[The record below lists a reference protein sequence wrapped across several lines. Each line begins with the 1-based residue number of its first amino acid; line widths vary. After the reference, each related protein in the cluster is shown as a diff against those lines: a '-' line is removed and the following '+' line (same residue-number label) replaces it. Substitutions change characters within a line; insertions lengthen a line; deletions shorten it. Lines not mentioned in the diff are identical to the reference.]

1 MKSNRKLT
9 FKRKLV
15 CVAVASCFAITPV
28 YANPIGAQVI
38 SGQAGFDV
46 QGNVLTITNTPNT
59 ILNWQQFSI
68 SPGEITRF
76 MQQSSSSAVL
86 NRVLGQDPSQILGS
100 LLSNGRV
107 FLVNPNGIL
116 FGQGAVIDVAGLVA
130 STLRLS
136 DGDFLAG
143 KLNFTNGVGAGGI
156 DNQGSITAP
165 NGGNIYLIAP
175 DIRNSGL
182 ITSPQGEILLAAGHS
197 VNLMDTANPNVQV
210 TLNAP
215 DTQAVN
221 IGTLMAQS
229 GKIGIYGALI
239 DQQGTVDANTAVL
252 GANGQIM
259 LRASKDITLEPGSLT
274 TASGMAGGVRDGGEI
289 RIVADGTLNMRQDS
303 QVHVDGGV
311 NGGNGGF
318 LELSGMTAMALK
330 GSYTGRAQKAG
341 YHNGS
346 LLLDPLN
353 INIVSGGSDLTVNGN
368 IAASSGSASASF
380 NVDPTALNGW
390 LDVSLAAAN
399 DINVNSAISNADVN
413 NGAAGGSLTLAA
425 GNDINIAANIG
436 TSGTRFNHD
445 FTLTADNNINIS
457 NSIYQGNNTLTL
469 TANADGIGS
478 GDVNVSPGSYNPVI
492 VNTLGNI
499 YVDAASLIV
508 QGGLANASPDSPP
521 RHADAKLQAGGLID
535 ITVTNGVTVQGGSA
549 NASASWGSSGSVQA
563 SADAEISATGALIIR
578 NGGLT
583 VQGGSAYAYGGAS
596 STAVATANAKVSG
609 SSVDIINGGS
619 VNIFGGGAT
628 TIGSSSSSDGSY
640 WYGMGPARGVA
651 TANADAT
658 LTTTGLLTVEATD
671 LYIRGGSNNIQ
682 ASASG
687 SGIATATANALM
699 HGNTINITTNSGVEV
714 RGGDLCGDCGSSA
727 RAYGSGKASIAVNG
741 ELSAT
746 NSLTIHAGSNV
757 IVAGGSGSSTQA
769 YANGSGSA
777 TAQMNALMTAATID
791 ITTTGGG
798 SVQVSGGNGRW
809 GQTRAYGSGVAKLEA
824 KAELS
829 ATSGLTI
836 TSSGD
841 VTVAGGSNSGYYSN
855 DRAVAYWGGS
865 AAANANALLHGG
877 TVNISG
883 GSVQVLGGDATGAF
897 VGGSGVAATNA
908 NAELSAAGGLTIT
921 TTGGLTVAGGRD
933 ARASVSSGDS
943 AVATANANAT
953 LSAGGNMTLNISSD
967 VWVAGGSSAYTRA
980 AGYGGGNNTAIAHAS
995 GGIFAT
1001 GLLTIKDAANLT
1013 MDGGEG
1019 WAHARNNG
1027 TNIATTTA
1035 NATMQAGTLDI
1046 TLAGS
1051 LTMAGAGSY
1060 YMGAH
1065 ASADSSG
1072 VNTATAQ
1079 GNALISVTGAQ
1090 TLNIAGDL
1098 NLDGGN
1104 ASVFGSGTATAQAI
1118 ALLDPGVMTAI
1129 IGGNVNITGGL
1140 GANDYGPGALAFA
1153 GIVNTGPINMTISGA
1168 TGLTFTGGAGG
1179 ASYSG
1184 WTVPGTGVF
1193 AALSS
1198 PINIIYT
1205 GGGVMTI
1212 IPAAYLDSAFIMSQA
1227 SASPTGLL
1235 DFTVGETNDAATPS
1249 GLIETISLGNQEE
1262 DEDNDK
1268 PVCN

>member
-1 MKSNRKLT
+1 MKSNIKLT

-15 CVAVASCFAITPV
+15 CVAVASCFVITPV
-28 YANPIGAQVI
+28 YANPIGAQVV

-46 QGNVLTITNTPNT
+46 QGNILNITNTPNA

-76 MQQSSSSAVL
+76 IQQSSSSAVL

-107 FLVNPNGIL
+107 FLINPNGIV

-175 DIRNSGL
+175 DIKNSGL

-210 TLNAP
+210 TLSAP

-239 DQQGTVDANTAVL
+239 DQQGTLDANTALL

-259 LRASKDITLEPGSLT
+259 LRASKNITLEPGSLT

-289 RIVADGTLNMRQDS
+289 RIVADGTLNMRQGS

-311 NGGNGGF
+311 DGGNGGF
-318 LELSGMTAMALK
+318 LELSGKTSFFLR
-330 GSYTGRAQKAG
+330 GDYSGRAQAARYK
-341 YHNGS
+341 NGS
-346 LLLDPLN
+346 LLLDPTN
-353 INIVSGGSDLTVNGN
+353 VTIGTVCG
-368 IAASSGSASASF
+368 ALGASSICPS
-380 NVDPTALNGW
+380 NLNGF
-390 LDVSLAAAN
+390 LDVAVDATN
-399 DINVNSAISNADVN
+399 NINVNSAISNADVN
-413 NGAAGGSLTLAA
+413 NGVAGGSLTLTA
-425 GNDINIAANIG
+425 GNSINIAADIG

-445 FTLTADNNINIS
+445 LTMTATAGSININ
-457 NSIYQGNNTLTL
+457 NSIYQGNNKLML
-469 TANADGIGS
+469 AAGS
-478 GDVNVSPGSYNPVI
+478 NVSVTPVYSNNSVI
-492 VNTLGNI
+492 VDTLGDI
-499 YVDAASLIV
+499 YIDAASLTV
-508 QGGLANASPDSPP
+508 QGGLANASPDSSPH
-521 RHADAKLQAGGLID
+521 HADAKLHAGGLID
-535 ITVTNGVTVQGGSA
+535 ITVVNGVTVQGGSA
-549 NASASWGSSGSVQA
+549 NASASWSDSAVSAQA
-563 SADAEISATGALIIR
+563 SADAELSATGALTIR
-578 NGGLT
+578 NGNLT
-583 VQGGSAYAYGGAS
+583 VQGGSAGAYASNSDSA
-596 STAVATANAKVSG
+596 TATANATVSG
-609 SSVDIINGGS
+609 GSVNIINGGS
-619 VNIFGGGAT
+619 VNIFGGGASAS
-628 TIGSSSSSDGSY
+628 GSATSYFGSV
-640 WYGMGPARGVA
+640 YGLGPARGVA

-658 LTTTGLLTVEATD
+658 LTTTGLLTVGATD
-671 LYIRGGSNNIQ
+671 LFIRGGSNNIHAS

-687 SGIATATANALM
+687 SGSAIATATANALL
-699 HGNTINITTNSGVEV
+699 HGSTVDITTDSGVEV
-714 RGGDLCGDCGSSA
+714 RGGGLCGDCGSSA
-727 RAYGSGKASIAVNG
+727 RALGSGRASIAVNG

-746 NSLTIHAGSNV
+746 SLTILAGGDV

-777 TAQMNALMTAATID
+777 TAKMNALMTAATIN

-798 SVQVSGGNGRW
+798 AVQVLGGNGSSS
-809 GQTRAYGSGVAKLEA
+809 QARAYNSGVAKVEA

-836 TSSGD
+836 AAADG
-841 VTVAGGSNSGYYSN
+841 VTVAGGSGYGCCSG
-855 DRAVAYWGGS
+855 RARAYWGGS

-883 GSVQVLGGDATGAF
+883 GSVQVLGGSSAEAF
-897 VGGSGVAATNA
+897 VGGSGVATTNV
-908 NAELSAAGGLTIT
+908 NAELSASGALTIT
-921 TTGGLTVAGGRD
+921 AAGGLTVAGGNN
-933 ARASVSSGDS
+933 ARASVSSGGS

-967 VWVAGGSSAYTRA
+967 VWVVGGSSAYTRA
-980 AGYGGGNNTAIAHAS
+980 AGYGSDNTAIAHADA
-995 GGIFAT
+995 GIFAA
-1001 GLLTIKDAANLT
+1001 GLLTIDAANLT

-1019 WAHARNNG
+1019 WAYANYSG
-1027 TNIATTTA
+1027 TNTAATTA
-1035 NATMQAGTLDI
+1035 NATLQADTLDI

-1060 YMGAH
+1060 YLGAY
-1065 ASADSSG
+1065 AYADSAG
-1072 VNTATAQ
+1072 VNTATTKA
-1079 GNALISVTGAQ
+1079 NALITVTGAQ

-1098 NLDGGN
+1098 NLYGGS
-1104 ASVFGSGTATAQAI
+1104 ASVSGSGTTTAQAI
-1118 ALLDPGVMTAI
+1118 ALLDPGTMTAT
-1129 IGGNVNITGGL
+1129 IGGNVNITGGF
-1140 GANDYGPGALAFA
+1140 GANDYGPGATAFA
-1153 GIVNTGPINMTISGA
+1153 GIFNTGPINLSIGGA

-1179 ASYSG
+1179 TTYAG
-1184 WTVPGTGVF
+1184 WNVPGTGYDP
-1193 AALSS
+1193 ASS
-1198 PINIIYT
+1198 INISYT
-1205 GGGVMTI
+1205 GGGAMTI
-1212 IPAAYLDSAFIMSQA
+1212 SPNAFRDSAFIMSQA

-1235 DFTVGETNDAATPS
+1235 DFTVGEINDAAAPP
-1249 GLIETISLGNQEE
+1249 GLVGTIYLSNQEE

-1268 PVCN
+1268 PVCK